1 MRACALSQIQGSMIV
16 PHKVRMAG
24 QREMRPAESLPCMR
38 SPSLIYL
45 VLKRPSMRSWH
56 FWASWAILVL
66 CVVVTILGS
75 IGALRGIITAA
86 SGFHFYE

>member
-1 MRACALSQIQGSMIV
+1 
-16 PHKVRMAG
+16 MAF
-24 QREMRPAESLPCMR
+24 QRKMRPSESLSCLR

-56 FWASWAILVL
+56 FWASWIILIL
-66 CVVVTILGS
+66 CVIVTLLGS
-75 IGALRGIITAA
+75 IGAMRGIITAA